1 MVVVGPEQPLV
12 DGVCDECA
20 EKGIPAFGPSA
31 LAAEIEASKAWSK
44 AFMNRHGLKTAAFE
58 TFKREEGDKARDY
71 VKSCGHSVV
80 VKASGLAAGKG
91 VLVPPPNDVEK
102 ALEAVDE
109 MFHPTNKAFG
119 AAGDVV
125 VIEQLL
131 TGPEISLFAFCDGT
145 TARCMLPAQDHKRA
159 HDGDRGCLLY
169 TSPSPRD

>member
-1 MVVVGPEQPLV
+1 M
-12 DGVCDECA
+12 
-20 EKGIPAFGPSA
+20 
-31 LAAEIEASKAWSK
+31 
-44 AFMNRHGLKTAAFE
+44 
-58 TFKREEGDKARDY
+58 
-71 VKSCGHSVV
+71 V

-91 VLVPPPNDVEK
+91 VLVPPPNDIEA
-102 ALEAVDE
+102 ALKAVDE

-159 HDGDRGCLLY
+159 HDGDRGPNTGGMGAYAPSPQISAAELKVAERIMQEAVTGLKKDCLLY
-169 TSPSPRD
+169 TSDAADEGLGTGGGQGRARTAAERRRKSTGSRRRDVPPHQ